1 MIRVSYSLLGHCLDL
16 VKGMPATM
24 AGFLALGL
32 AGGITHCAGMCGPF
46 VLAQISPERSNTAT
60 STLQK
65 LAGPALLPYHLG
77 RGTTYILLAVLLS
90 GVLNLAFAF
99 MPVRLFVV
107 VPMLMLAA
115 VLFLVAAF
123 PSMSVLFPWA
133 SRISLPVPL
142 KNLSQKISNRMQK
155 EGFINRYMMGVL
167 LGFMPCGL
175 LLSALMAACALAT
188 PLQSGLAMAAFTL
201 GTMPS
206 LFAVALGGHTFKLL
220 YPETFSRARQVFLGF
235 SALWLLV
242 VAGASIF

>member
-1 MIRVSYSLLGHCLDL
+1 MPHSLLGQCLDL
-16 VKGMPATM
+16 ITGMPATL
-24 AGFLALGL
+24 AGFLVMGL
-32 AGGITHCAGMCGPF
+32 VGGTTHCAAMCGPF
-46 VLAQISPERSNTAT
+46 VLAQISPEKDCASK
-60 STLQK
+60 SCLQK
-65 LAGPALLPYHLG
+65 LSGLALLPYHLG
-77 RGTTYILLAVLLS
+77 RGTTYIMLAVLLS

-123 PSMSVLFPWA
+123 PSLSALFPWA
-133 SRISLPVPL
+133 TRVSFPVPL
-142 KNLSQKISNRMQK
+142 KNLSLKISSRMQK
-155 EGFINRYMMGVL
+155 EGFSNRYMMGVL

-175 LLSALMAACALAT
+175 LLSALMAACALPT
-188 PLQSGLAMAAFTL
+188 SLQSGLAMAAFTL
-201 GTMPS
+201 GTMPA

-220 YPETFSRARQVFLGF
+220 YPETFFRVRQVFLGL